1 MPIPIFS
8 IVCFFTLPFTSLFN
22 YNSLLSIAMSYVT
35 FFDVFNFDEKLQ
47 IPQRLLGLLE
57 SLKGVNIGNLIDL
70 FEHSIQTATR

>member
-1 MPIPIFS
+1 MES
-8 IVCFFTLPFTSLFN
+8 LDELSKTSHGKQSF
-22 YNSLLSIAMSYVT
+22 MKH
-35 FFDVFNFDEKLQ
+35 VFNFDEKLQ